1 MQNYQDL
8 KVWQKSHQFV
18 LAVYQLTNDFPK
30 TEIFGLTSQMRR
42 ATVSI
47 SANLAEGCGKNCMLD
62 IANFFQISLGSL
74 HETEYYLLLS
84 KDLNYISIEMFDKR
98 NSEIR
103 EIKAMLISLIKK
115 IRNPQ
120 NNSNANS

>member
-18 LAVYQLTNDFPK
+18 LEVYQLTNDFPK
-30 TEIFGLTSQMRR
+30 NEMFGLISQMRR

-47 SANLAEGCGKNCMLD
+47 AANLAEGCGKKGMLD

-84 KDLNYISIEMFDKR
+84 KDLRYISIEVFEKR
-98 NSEIR
+98 NLEIR

-115 IRNPQ
+115 IRTPQ
-120 NNSNANS
+120 I

>member
-18 LAVYQLTNDFPK
+18 LSVYQLTNDFPK
-30 TEIFGLTSQMRR
+30 NEIFGLTSQMRR

-47 SANLAEGCGKNCMLD
+47 SANLAEGCGKNSTLD
-62 IANFFQISLGSL
+62 IANYFQISLGSL

-84 KDLNYISIEMFDKR
+84 KDLHYISIEIFEKR

-115 IRNPQ
+115 VRNP
-120 NNSNANS
+120 

>member
-30 TEIFGLTSQMRR
+30 NEIFGLTSQMRR

-47 SANLAEGCGKNCMLD
+47 SANLAEGCGKKSKLD

-74 HETEYYLLLS
+74 HETEYYLLLG
-84 KDLNYISIEMFDKR
+84 KDLNYISIEIFEKR

-115 IRNPQ
+115 VRNP
-120 NNSNANS
+120 